1 MITAKGLIRKISI
14 TDPKTGLTYIVGQ
27 RMRGDTVIVT
37 EIRLDVEMS
46 NFIGSS
52 VYDVIVRNISS
63 EHSRIWKSIEGMPV
77 VTEFNLDE
85 AKDVEDK

>member
-27 RMRGDTVIVT
+27 KMRNDTVIVT
-37 EIRLDVEMS
+37 EIRLDVDMS
-46 NFIGSS
+46 NFTGQS
-52 VYDVIVRNISS
+52 VYDVLVRNFDSK
-63 EHSRIWKSIEGMPV
+63 HSRIWKSIEGMPV

-85 AKDVEDK
+85 ARDVEDK